1 MPTLLILLLNVS
13 HMGYWESFSCLL
25 FPFDILH
32 FFVYG
37 CIFEYFIVLW
47 HYWHY
52 KCSRLLNIF
61 RPSSRIRQFSKISY
75 FVIYKDLLKLE
86 NGIRHQDLDTT
97 YVCYYWVSF
106 LNSFRSA
113 DRAKKDVCVL
123 THVYIYIYQWIFLH
137 VKPFLTILR

>member
-1 MPTLLILLLNVS
+1 MLNVS
-13 HMGYWESFSCLL
+13 HLGFWESFSCLFSPLTYFTFLCMGAYLSTSL
-25 FPFDILH
+25 FYDII
-32 FFVYG
+32 G
-37 CIFEYFIVLW
+37 IIR
-47 HYWHY
+47 
-52 KCSRLLNIF
+52 CSRLLNIF
-61 RPSSRIRQFSKISY
+61 RPSSRIRQFSRISD

-106 LNSFRSA
+106 LLNSFSSA